1 LPIDKSTNEYK
12 IGNMEDDMTTDKVKI
27 VTHITPA
34 TDKKVEEFKKLSGM
48 TKARICALAITA
60 GIDAIS
66 LAFDPDWK
74 AYFEAK
80 MAADNEK

>member
-1 LPIDKSTNEYK
+1 
-12 IGNMEDDMTTDKVKI
+12 MTTDKIKI
-27 VTHITPA
+27 VTHITPE
-34 TDKKVEEFKKLSGM
+34 TNKKVEAFKKLSGM

-74 AYFEAK
+74 SYFEAK
-80 MAADNEK
+80 MRADEEK

>member
-1 LPIDKSTNEYK
+1 
-12 IGNMEDDMTTDKVKI
+12 MTTDKIKI

-34 TDKKVEEFKKLSGM
+34 TDKKVEAFKKLSGM

-74 AYFEAK
+74 AFFEAK
-80 MAADNEK
+80 MSAEIEKM

>member
-1 LPIDKSTNEYK
+1 
-12 IGNMEDDMTTDKVKI
+12 
-27 VTHITPA
+27 
-34 TDKKVEEFKKLSGM
+34 M

-80 MAADNEK
+80 LAADNDK